1 VLFIM
6 VNSYTFDNGLKL
18 IVKQMDGLLSVTMGI
33 LVGVGGAYESDRE
46 DGISHYIEHMQFK
59 GTNKR
64 NAQEI
69 SVAFDNIGAQVNA
82 FTSKDITCYYS
93 KATSAR
99 AEQAFEI
106 LSDLFLNS
114 TFPEEEAVREKGV
127 IVEEIAMNEDT
138 PDDLCLD
145 LLSNAMY
152 GKSGYGRNILG
163 PVDNVKGFTK
173 ADVDAYKAKFYR
185 PENIVISFAGAVSF
199 AQAKAMVEQ
208 YFSGM
213 AGGKF
218 IQPQKQIVQQNCS
231 LFKNKPIEQAHLA
244 IGYPG
249 VARASSN
256 LEAVQIMNTLLG
268 SGMSSRLFQEVRE
281 KLGLAYSVYSY
292 SSHYRECGHFS
303 IYAGVNPK
311 NITQAYEAILQ
322 VIQTAKKEGV
332 SKEEFSRAREQLRSG
347 SIFSQESTSSQML
360 WYGRNLL
367 LEDKIDSFEALQE
380 RYDRVTLDDVMQ
392 ALENIFNESKR
403 SVALVGNVSAA
414 LPL

>member
-1 VLFIM
+1 M

-163 PVDNVKGFTK
+163 PVDNVKGFKK

-213 AGGKF
+213 VGGKF
-218 IQPQKQIVQQNCS
+218 IQPQKHIVQQNCS
-231 LFKNKPIEQAHLA
+231 LFKNKPIEQAHFA

-367 LEDKIDSFEALQE
+367 LENKIDSFEALQE
-380 RYDRVTLDDVMQ
+380 LYDRVTLDDVMQ

>member
-1 VLFIM
+1 M

-163 PVDNVKGFTK
+163 PVDNVKGFKK

-213 AGGKF
+213 VGGKF
-218 IQPQKQIVQQNCS
+218 IQPQKHIVQQNCS
-231 LFKNKPIEQAHLA
+231 LFKNKPIEQAHFA

-249 VARASSN
+249 VARASAN

-367 LEDKIDSFEALQE
+367 LENKIDSFEALQE

>member
-1 VLFIM
+1 M

-163 PVDNVKGFTK
+163 PVDNVKGFKK

-213 AGGKF
+213 VGGKF
-218 IQPQKQIVQQNCS
+218 IQPQKHIVQQNCS

-249 VARASSN
+249 VARASAN

>member
-1 VLFIM
+1 M

-163 PVDNVKGFTK
+163 PVDNVKGSTK

-199 AQAKAMVEQ
+199 AQAKAMVER

-213 AGGKF
+213 VGGKF
-218 IQPQKQIVQQNCS
+218 IQPQKHIVQQNCS

-311 NITQAYEAILQ
+311 NIAQAYEAILQ
-322 VIQTAKKEGV
+322 VIQTAKKVGV
-332 SKEEFSRAREQLRSG
+332 SKEEFFRAREQLRSG